1 MNAKRLPNI
10 VLNMSDNQPAD
21 LLGCYG
27 NEGPRIADC
36 WVMPSLVSGNTN
48 APTMMIAD
56 RASDWILAA
65 V

>member
-1 MNAKRLPNI
+1 MNEKSLPNV
-10 VLNMSDNQPAD
+10 VLIMSDNQPAD

-27 NEGPRIADC
+27 NEGLRIADC
-36 WVMPSLVSGNTN
+36 SVMPSLVSGNTN